1 MSPSIHFPS
10 PFRGRDLPPYGHA
23 DWKRLQPALLRRS
36 LAISS
41 LTSLA
46 AGMLLSMALHR
57 AAVPPRPPTVI
68 DNYSDRTIDPPPPI
82 EPQGGDNRPV
92 VAPPPDDGNVVAV
105 DTTTEVIRQEPPVV
119 ANPNPIEGDPN
130 AKNTRVVGDP
140 RVAPDPEPRR
150 PGPDEFVVLDELP
163 YPVYQP
169 KPEYPDLAR
178 QAGIEGMV
186 VIKVLVDR
194 QGKVIELLHVTSSPI
209 FDEAAER
216 TLRTWRFRPAL
227 VGNHPVPAWVAI
239 PVRFVMH

>member
-46 AGMLLSMALHR
+46 AGMLLSLTLHR
-57 AAVPPRPPTVI
+57 AAVPPRQPTVI
-68 DNYSDRTIDPPPPI
+68 ETHSDRTIDPPPPL
-82 EPQGGDNRPV
+82 EPQGGGDRPV
-92 VAPPPDDGNVVAV
+92 VVRPPDDGNVVAV
-105 DTTTEVIRQEPPVV
+105 DTTTQVIVQDPQTV
-119 ANPNPIEGDPN
+119 ASPTSIDGDPN
-130 AKNTRVVGDP
+130 ARNPQVPGDP
-140 RVAPDPEPRR
+140 HVAAPVEKL

-163 YPVYQP
+163 YPVFQP

-178 QAGIEGMV
+178 QAGIEGTV
-186 VIKVLVDR
+186 HIKVLVDR
-194 QGKVIELLHVTSSPI
+194 QGRVVELIHVTSLPI
-209 FDEAAER
+209 FDEAAEK

-227 VGNHPVPAWVAI
+227 VGNHPVPAWVSI